1 MEITETLRADS
12 FGQGARQKKKEDD
25 QAINSAISASSADV
39 GLIHSFQQGFSLAP
53 PFFGENQHPK
63 GQIIL
68 LDNPIDFSYLTDN
81 EIVLENSS
89 LQEYVNS
96 TR

>member
-39 GLIHSFQQGFSLAP
+39 GLIHFFQQGFSLASL
-53 PFFGENQHPK
+53 FGENQHPK

>member
-25 QAINSAISASSADV
+25 QAIVSATSAPSVDV
-39 GLIHSFQQGFSLAP
+39 GLIHFFQQGFSLAP
-53 PFFGENQHPK
+53 LFGENQHPK

-68 LDNPIDFSYLTDN
+68 LDKPIDFSYLLDN
-81 EIVLENSS
+81 EIVLENSP
-89 LQEYVNS
+89 LREYVKS
-96 TR
+96 TH